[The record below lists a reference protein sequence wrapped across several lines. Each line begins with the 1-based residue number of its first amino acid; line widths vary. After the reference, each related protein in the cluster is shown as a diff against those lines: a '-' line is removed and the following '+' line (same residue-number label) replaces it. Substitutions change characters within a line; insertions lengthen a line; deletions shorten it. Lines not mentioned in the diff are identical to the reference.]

1 MADKN
6 TPAFSVSVTPKVSLD
21 ESNGNYMAQD
31 VIHENVRKTLGGSGV
46 VTGTGMEALGGTGSS
61 WADGV
66 YTQLTNS
73 SNAGAIANDEDSDI
87 VFIKHLGTLVSD
99 GTASDNSTTSLLVKC
114 GSAHG
119 SNSADVVIAELLNGE
134 AIVLPRPGVTSAI
147 VLATGDGA
155 GGTSSNHVNVEV
167 FVAGT

>member
-6 TPAFSVSVTPKVSLD
+6 TPTFAVSVVPKVSVD
-21 ESNGNYMAQD
+21 AEAGVFQAMD
-31 VIHENVRKTLGGSGV
+31 VLHEDVRKTLGGSGT
-46 VTGTGMEALGGTGSS
+46 VTGTGVEAEGGTGGS
-61 WADGV
+61 WAGGT

-73 SNAGAIANDEDSDI
+73 SNAGAISNDASSDL
-87 VFIKHLGTLVSD
+87 VFIKHLGTLVAD
-99 GTASDNSTTSLLVKC
+99 GTPSDNSTTSLLIK
-114 GSAHG
+114 H
-119 SNSADVVIAELLNGE
+119 DTDVIAELLNGE
-134 AIVLPRPGVTSAI
+134 AIVLPRPGANSAL

>member
-6 TPAFSVSVTPKVSLD
+6 TPTFAVSVTPKVSVD
-21 ESNGNYMAQD
+21 AEAGVFQAMD
-31 VIHENVRKTLGGSGV
+31 VLHEDVRKTLGGGGT
-46 VTGTGMEALGGTGSS
+46 VTGTGVEAEGGTGGS
-61 WADGV
+61 WAAGV

-73 SNAGAIANDEDSDI
+73 SNAGAINNDASSDL

-99 GTASDNSTTSLLVKC
+99 GSVSDNPTTSLLIK
-114 GSAHG
+114 HG
-119 SNSADVVIAELLNGE
+119 SDVMAELLNGE
-134 AIVLPRPGVTSAI
+134 AIVLPRPGSSSALT
-147 VLATGDGA
+147 LATGNGA